1 MLRDLLERV
10 EPPPHLPDPQ
20 RRAIDIAIRNAYPE
34 GPSPDPLSIAVATTV
49 VLRHLAAQRLLVAID
64 DAQWMDEPSAYTL
77 RYALRRL
84 RGHVGVLVTLRGP
97 GDTDSLAL
105 AEAFGERLT
114 SIHLGPLTMSELF
127 RLLQARTGTSFS
139 RPLLSRIEAVS
150 EGNPFFALELGRAVI
165 RADRVPE
172 LGEDLPVP
180 DTLAE
185 LVESRLQ
192 ALPESAS
199 LVLGAAAL
207 ASEPKISTV
216 AEALGID
223 AADAIAPAL
232 DAEIARIRDG
242 EIVFEHPLLAAGVLA
257 RLDEVA
263 RRDIHARLAIAETD
277 AEARAR
283 HLARCAST
291 PNPQLAR
298 TLEEA
303 AIAAQDRG
311 ALGTAAELL
320 ALAVDTTPDGDRTD
334 SRRRRNELA
343 AARFSIGDIVGAA
356 AILDELLDESPSGPE
371 RARAL
376 LLLAKVRFEQRSAV
390 EAITLCEQAIVEAGD
405 IVALLAPIYAD
416 ATQFCDFDMERR
428 GRYARS
434 SWETLSAQTDPE
446 PEALAIA
453 LTALTVAEL
462 CLGNGL
468 RQDLIARAIEIEE
481 THAPAIVSRR
491 ASMNLGE
498 FYTKCDMP
506 ELARPLLEDI
516 LEASRRSDDSSLC
529 EALWA
534 IADLDLVTGRWE
546 RAGEE
551 LREALDVAQG
561 DEQPTKALEALALL
575 APLEAATGHPVE
587 ADAHADLALDIA
599 SGLDAPV
606 PTLLSAI
613 MRGMIAVHVGDAK
626 AAVEHLSLADRED
639 EHEHMREPGF
649 RRYMDDLSEAL
660 IETGR
665 VDEADDVLMRL
676 ETMGRAVDRPS
687 ALAGAARGRASLAA
701 SRGDLSAALD
711 ACATARAFHE
721 RAADPFE
728 LGRSLLTEGKIR
740 RRSRQKREARAVLEQ
755 ATEIFARLAAE
766 PWVVRAT
773 AELDRVGGRVEAP
786 SELTETERRIANLAA
801 QGQTNKEIAATL
813 FISARTVE
821 ANLTR
826 IYRKLRVPSRAALG
840 QRLVVVDSPDHAETP
855 DSGSRASA

>member
-1 MLRDLLERV
+1 
-10 EPPPHLPDPQ
+10 
-20 RRAIDIAIRNAYPE
+20 
-34 GPSPDPLSIAVATTV
+34 
-49 VLRHLAAQRLLVAID
+49 
-64 DAQWMDEPSAYTL
+64 
-77 RYALRRL
+77 
-84 RGHVGVLVTLRGP
+84 
-97 GDTDSLAL
+97 
-105 AEAFGERLT
+105 
-114 SIHLGPLTMSELF
+114 MSELF

-172 LGEDLPVP
+172 PGEDLPVP

-232 DAEIARIRDG
+232 DAEVARISDG

-277 AEARAR
+277 AEVRAR

-291 PNPQLAR
+291 SNPQVAR

-303 AIAAQDRG
+303 AIAARIGVRPERPSSCWLWQSMPRRTAIG
-311 ALGTAAELL
+311 PTPAAGGTSSLRHVSRSVTSSERPRSLTNFSTSHQAGRNGRE
-320 ALAVDTTPDGDRTD
+320 RFSS
-334 SRRRRNELA
+334 SRRCASNS
-343 AARFSIGDIVGAA
+343 AARSRR
-356 AILDELLDESPSGPE
+356 S
-371 RARAL
+371 
-376 LLLAKVRFEQRSAV
+376 RSANRRSSRR
-390 EAITLCEQAIVEAGD
+390 ATIM
-405 IVALLAPIYAD
+405 ALLAPIYAD

-481 THAPAIVSRR
+481 TQAPAIVSRR

-498 FYTKCDMP
+498 FCTKCDMP

-575 APLEAATGHPVE
+575 APLEASTGHSVE
-587 ADAHADLALDIA
+587 ANAHANLALDIA
-599 SGLDAPV
+599 SRLDAPV
-606 PTLLSAI
+606 PTLLSTI
-613 MRGMIAVHVGDAK
+613 MRGMIAVHVGDAG
-626 AAVEHLSLADRED
+626 AAAEQLSIADRED
-639 EHEHMREPGF
+639 EHEQMREPGF

-665 VDEADDVLMRL
+665 VDEADEVLMRL

-728 LGRSLLTEGKIR
+728 LGRSLLVEGKIR

-755 ATEIFARLAAE
+755 ATEIFGRLAAE
-766 PWVVRAT
+766 PWVVRAK

-786 SELTETERRIANLAA
+786 SELTETERRIASLAA
-801 QGQTNKEIAATL
+801 HGQTNKEIAATL
-813 FISARTVE
+813 FISTRTVE

-840 QRLVVVDSPDHAETP
+840 QRLAEVDSPDRAETP
-855 DSGSRASA
+855 DSGSRARA

>member
-1 MLRDLLERV
+1 MSCSASCRHV
-10 EPPPHLPDPQ
+10 PEP
-20 RRAIDIAIRNAYPE
+20 RSRARCF
-34 GPSPDPLSIAVATTV
+34 
-49 VLRHLAAQRLLVAID
+49 
-64 DAQWMDEPSAYTL
+64 
-77 RYALRRL
+77 
-84 RGHVGVLVTLRGP
+84 P
-97 GDTDSLAL
+97 G
-105 AEAFGERLT
+105 
-114 SIHLGPLTMSELF
+114 
-127 RLLQARTGTSFS
+127 
-139 RPLLSRIEAVS
+139 IEAVS

-165 RADRVPE
+165 RADRVPG

-185 LVESRLQ
+185 LVESRLH

-207 ASEPKISTV
+207 ASEPKVSTV
-216 AEALGID
+216 AKALGID

-242 EIVFEHPLLAAGVLA
+242 EIVFEHPLLAAGVVA

-283 HLARCAST
+283 HLARCGST

-311 ALGTAAELL
+311 APGTAAELL
-320 ALAVDTTPDGDRTD
+320 ALAVDTTPDGDLTD

-371 RARAL
+371 RARAASPPREGAL
-376 LLLAKVRFEQRSAV
+376 RAAQRGRGNQRSANRRSLRR
-390 EAITLCEQAIVEAGD
+390 AD
-405 IVALLAPIYAD
+405 DVALLAPIYAD

-701 SRGDLSAALD
+701 SRGDLSAALA

-728 LGRSLLTEGKIR
+728 LGRSLLTRGKDPSTVKAEARGARRPRASDRDLRTLGGGTVGRPRHGGARPR
-740 RRSRQKREARAVLEQ
+740 RRAR
-755 ATEIFARLAAE
+755 
-766 PWVVRAT
+766 
-773 AELDRVGGRVEAP
+773 
-786 SELTETERRIANLAA
+786 
-801 QGQTNKEIAATL
+801 
-813 FISARTVE
+813 
-821 ANLTR
+821 
-826 IYRKLRVPSRAALG
+826 
-840 QRLVVVDSPDHAETP
+840 
-855 DSGSRASA
+855 